1 MDNQEIKQKFNKN
14 SKIKVK
20 EILLQIATVFVVTS
34 VMVLGMQYTSDG
46 KLSVTMTWLKT
57 HMQYCLLTVLM
68 VGGVYYAVAKA
79 VHWKVATIFVGLLSY
94 VWGVTNYFKYTMR
107 EEFVTGDD
115 VISFFKG
122 ELTFTKDDVD
132 FSKHVLYYG
141 VLVIVAVLAIL
152 IYSIVNRKKTAKN
165 ELEKV
170 SLKVRWTMHWRKNW
184 IPMVYGLLVSLV
196 VGFGIYY
203 GETIE
208 DYGSDTEHL
217 VGKYGLLLSFIPNNT
232 CPHMVTTAEY
242 DALLGRDYVREG
254 CKEKSDIDG
263 VIGEKDNFKNSSAKN
278 GSAAGATKENP
289 NIIII
294 MSESLYDT
302 DHFDNAKASIDP
314 MAIMHYYQQEYGGGS
329 IAVDIFGGGTAN
341 TEFEFLTGIGHK
353 YYAGNLMYRGFF
365 GDGMP
370 SMVKYM
376 NQRGYHTVSIHP
388 YKENFFNRKTT
399 YKYFG
404 FDQSY
409 FKENMTY
416 TDEQFDVNISDNALT
431 NEIIEKFEQNE
442 NNGIL
447 PFFNFSVS
455 VGSHKPCLDYDK
467 GEPYVYEQKVS
478 VLPKSGNFDASSTKD
493 IQRYYTAVYNANEAF
508 EKLVEYFSKVDE
520 PTVILLFG
528 DHAPPLNERIYE
540 QLTTRDLTD
549 EELYQTPVVTW
560 NNYDLPKFEVNN
572 INANYLSSQFL
583 SYIGMKLPRMC
594 VYNQNLMKY
603 YYRNNTKHVVQ
614 DVDGKDI
621 KSFDDEEM
629 EIEKASLRFYQDAL
643 KQKKELED
651 LWDVPAED

>member
-1 MDNQEIKQKFNKN
+1 MRKHKR
-14 SKIKVK
+14 K
-20 EILLQIATVFVVTS
+20 ENIMQIGLVLVATL

-46 KLSVTMTWLKT
+46 KWSVTMKWLQS
-57 HMQYCLLTVLM
+57 HPQYALLTVFM
-68 VGGVYYAVAKA
+68 VGGAYYAIAKA
-79 VHWKVATIFVGLLSY
+79 VHWKVATFLVGVLSY

-107 EEFVTGDD
+107 EEYVIGDD

-122 ELTFTKDDVD
+122 ELTFTTDDVA
-132 FSKHVLYYG
+132 FSKHL
-141 VLVIVAVLAIL
+141 L
-152 IYSIVNRKKTAKN
+152 IYGSIVLLGCIMILVHTVVVRRKSHKDP
-165 ELEKV
+165 LEKE
-170 SLKVRWTMHWRKNW
+170 SLKVRWKRHWKKCW
-184 IPMVYGLLVSLV
+184 IPMVYGILISLL

-203 GETIE
+203 GENIE
-208 DYGSDTEHL
+208 DYGSDTERL

-232 CPHMVTTAEY
+232 LPHMVTTAEY
-242 DALLGRDYVREG
+242 DALLKESYVRDG
-254 CKEKSDIDG
+254 YDKKDTIDG
-263 VIGEKDNFKNSSAKN
+263 ILDTTDGASVVQPSSAIN
-278 GSAAGATKENP
+278 GAATGATKENP

-302 DHFDNAKASIDP
+302 DHFDNAKPSIDP
-314 MAIMHYYQQEYGGGS
+314 MAIMHYYQEEYGGGS

-353 YYAGNLMYRGFF
+353 YYASNLMYRGFF

-388 YKENFFNRKTT
+388 YKENFFNRKNT

-442 NNGIL
+442 KNGIL

-478 VLPKSGNFDASSTKD
+478 VLPKSGNFDSGSTKD
-493 IQRYYTAVYNANEAF
+493 VQRYYTAVYNANEAF
-508 EKLVEYFSKVDE
+508 EKLVEYFSKVEE

-528 DHAPPLNERIYE
+528 DHAPPLNDRIYD
-540 QLTTRDLTD
+540 QLTTKELTE

-560 NNYDLPKFEVNN
+560 NNYGLPKFFVNQV
-572 INANYLSSQFL
+572 NANYLSSQFL
-583 SYIGMKLPRMC
+583 AYIGMRLPKMC

-614 DVDGKDI
+614 DIEGNEI
-621 KSFDDEEM
+621 QEFDDEEM
-629 EIEKASLRFYQDAL
+629 EIEKASLRLYQDAL
-643 KQKKELED
+643 KQKKTLED